1 MMHSQALRLRDDPIV
16 LPPRLAD
23 PPEAP
28 HIAGFAVAL
37 LRDHLVSSHDM
48 VQALALTAAGG
59 RLGDTLIARGAID
72 ETTYYQRL
80 AAHSGCGL
88 ADLTHL
94 PDTRLIDK
102 IGAAF
107 CLQHKIVP
115 WRIVG
120 DTTVIAAAYPDE
132 FDQIRERV
140 AMVFGPLILAIAPP
154 RQIEATVLT
163 LRGNTL
169 VSRAENCVAD
179 ADSCRGFRAETL
191 RGPIFLAVLLL
202 LVAALLA
209 PVGTLVTLTGLAVL
223 CMFGFSALKLAAW
236 ITPRPPLHEHPPPAE
251 DLPQV
256 SIMVA
261 LYRESNIAP
270 RLIKRLGTLDY
281 PRDLLEIL
289 LVVEAEDHQTR
300 AALSAAAL
308 PPWMRVVSVPR
319 GRVKTKPR
327 ALNYALDHCRGTIIG
342 VYDAEDAPEP
352 DQIRRVVTQFAAGPP
367 DLACVQ
373 GMLDFYNPRTNWLSR
388 CFTVEYAAWFRQFL
402 PGLERLGMVVPLGGT
417 TLFFRRSHLEQV
429 GRWDAHNVTEDAD
442 LGLRLA
448 RHGLR
453 TEVIAT
459 VTYEEANCRAIPW
472 IKQRSRW
479 SKGFMMTWLT
489 HMRAPR
495 RLWHDLGAKKF
506 IGVQVLLLGS
516 VLQNLLAPLL
526 WTFWLIPFGM
536 PHPVATALGPQGFT
550 ALYMSF
556 FATTGLTL
564 LFDAAGLRKTRHGL
578 SPLWVPSLIAYH
590 MLATFAAYKA
600 LWELL
605 TKPFYWDK
613 TSHGLFD

>member
-1 MMHSQALRLRDDPIV
+1 MIHSQALHVRNDPV
-16 LPPRLAD
+16 GPAPLAAD
-23 PPEAP
+23 TPESAL
-28 HIAGFAVAL
+28 ITGFAVAL
-37 LRDHLVSSHDM
+37 MRDQLIGAHDM
-48 VQALALTAAGG
+48 VRALALTAEGG

-72 ETTYYQRL
+72 EITYYQRL
-80 AAHSGCGL
+80 ASHSGCGL
-88 ADLTHL
+88 ADLAQQ
-94 PDTRLIDK
+94 PDARLIDRL
-102 IGAAF
+102 GAAT
-107 CLQHKIVP
+107 CLQHKIIP
-115 WRIVG
+115 WRVVG
-120 DTTVIAAAYPDE
+120 DATVIVAAYPDE
-132 FDQIRERV
+132 FDQIRALV
-140 AMVFGPLILAIAPP
+140 AQVFGPLILAIAPP
-154 RQIEATVLT
+154 RQIEATLLA
-163 LRGNTL
+163 LRGNSL
-169 VSRAENCVAD
+169 VSRAESCVAA

-191 RGPIFLAVLLL
+191 RGPVFLAVLLL
-202 LVAALLA
+202 LVATLLA

-223 CMFGFSALKLAAW
+223 CMFGFSMLKLAAW
-236 ITPRPPLHEHPPPAE
+236 IIPKPRLPEHPPPTE
-251 DLPQV
+251 DLPPV
-256 SIMVA
+256 SVMVA

-289 LVVEAEDHQTR
+289 LVVEADDHQTR
-300 AALSAAAL
+300 AALSAVAL
-308 PPWMRVVSVPR
+308 PPWMRIVSVPR

-327 ALNYALDHCRGTIIG
+327 ALNYALDQCRGAIVG

-352 DQIRRVVTQFAAGPP
+352 DQIRRVVRQFAAGGP

-402 PGLERLGMVVPLGGT
+402 PGLEGLGMVVPLGGT

-495 RLWHDLGAKKF
+495 RLWHDLGPKRF
-506 IGVQVLLLGS
+506 LGVQVLLLGS
-516 VLQNLLAPLL
+516 VLQCLLAPLL
-526 WTFWLIPFGM
+526 WTFWLIPFGL
-536 PHPVATALGPQGFT
+536 PHPVATALGPEGFT
-550 ALYMSF
+550 MLYSTF
-556 FATTGLTL
+556 FATTALTL
-564 LFDAAGLRKTRHGL
+564 LFDAAGLRKTRHRL
-578 SPLWVPSLIAYH
+578 SLLWVPSLIVYH
-590 MLATFAAYKA
+590 MLATLAAYKA